1 MTSHSILAIIPARA
15 GSKRLPK
22 KNILKLAKKPLLAW
36 TIEAASKVR
45 QIDEI
50 VVSTDDKKIA
60 EISKNFGAKIPYLR
74 PKALATDE
82 AKTVDV
88 VLDVVNYYNEKLN
101 RKFDVVIVLQPTS
114 PLRKAKDIKNAL
126 NFFLKKKANAV
137 ISVCETDHSPKW
149 ANKLPKNLSMNSF
162 LKSEVINTRSQDLEK
177 YYRLNGAIYIIKT
190 ERLLVDE
197 NLFPKKK
204 SFAFIM
210 PTLRSI
216 DIDTEIDFNL
226 AEIIIKKRQSF
237 K

>member
-36 TIEAASKVR
+36 TIEAARKVR

-88 VLDVVNYYNEKLN
+88 VLDIVNYYNEKLN

-137 ISVCETDHSPKW
+137 ISVCETEHSPKW

>member
-210 PTLRSI
+210 PPLRSI

-226 AEIIIKKRQSF
+226 AEIIIKKRKSF